1 MRGPA
6 WLWYAMWALVRAWC
20 SLSKV
25 TAWSEA
31 PPHAG
36 SLAACSAMANIIYGD
51 LADGGGVPTAM
62 REFNFQT
69 LRLIRGGLH
78 RSAPCYGLLHL
89 TGRGCVRAALDRRR
103 QCATAPV
110 PGRATADGTRH
121 LGRAEPRACPALQLV
136 PP

>member
-69 LRLIRGGLH
+69 LRLIRGATQV
-78 RSAPCYGLLHL
+78 RSLLRL
-89 TGRGCVRAALDRRR
+89 TSLDWAWLRVRAALDRWR